1 MGAYGSPE
9 LYPHNTYCEKCG
21 KELSASANFCE
32 HCGSSVNGAVSPVK
46 AYCLYCKTQFT
57 DNSKYCSKCGQPRLI
72 TVTTKKSKLI
82 LRFIFSAFALFLCI
96 VGVFS
101 FPDFVSAGVSFL
113 ACGIAIFCLLFKQAK
128 NDRAF
133 IKKVQDANFEI
144 IKQHA
149 LDRFKDD
156 NPRQ

>member
-9 LYPHNTYCEKCG
+9 LYPHNTYCK
-21 KELSASANFCE
+21 
-32 HCGSSVNGAVSPVK
+32 
-46 AYCLYCKTQFT
+46 
-57 DNSKYCSKCGQPRLI
+57 KCGQPRLI

-82 LRFIFSAFALFLCI
+82 IRYLLSVFALFLCI

-101 FPDFVSAGVSFL
+101 FPDFISVGVCFL
-113 ACGIAIFCLLFKQAK
+113 ACGIAIFCLLFKHAK
-128 NDRAF
+128 NDRALMQ
-133 IKKVQDANFEI
+133 KVQDANLEL

-156 NPRQ
+156 NPPTNDSG